1 MDIKLAQ
8 TIIDAT
14 IQNGGYTYTSKPG
27 RYVVGTGIGFITYNT
42 VTVEDLERII
52 EMCKEHDCD
61 GFGTWVHEGITYLDL
76 IKTYGI
82 RADAYKAARAH
93 NEIAFYDR
101 LEQKEHK
108 V

>member
-1 MDIKLAQ
+1 MDIELAQ

-27 RYVVGTGIGFITYNT
+27 RYVVGTGIGFTTHNT
-42 VTVEDLERII
+42 VTVEDLEHISQLCQ
-52 EMCKEHDCD
+52 EEECD
-61 GFGTWVHEGITYLDL
+61 GFGTWVHEGVTYLDL
-76 IKTYGI
+76 IETYDS
-82 RADAYKAARAH
+82 RAEAYQAARAH

-101 LEQKEHK
+101 VANQEHK